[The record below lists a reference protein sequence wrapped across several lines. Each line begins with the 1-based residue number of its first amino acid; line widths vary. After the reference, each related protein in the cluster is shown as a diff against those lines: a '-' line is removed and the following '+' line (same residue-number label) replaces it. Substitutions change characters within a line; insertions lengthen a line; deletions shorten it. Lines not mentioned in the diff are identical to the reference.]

1 MWFAK
6 ILAFRL
12 LEIETAYS
20 GILRGEIS
28 MQNKPCP
35 VIVGLTF
42 DEESQEALKAIND
55 INATIDDGWVAIALG
70 QLAVIFGGLTVKAPL
85 SAGPVEKM
93 LGFQLLSNDVATTS
107 WSIYQTNW
115 EYFFQSFGALER
127 HARNQISTIAGL
139 QMLRGKISHKERQFW
154 RAVHYGCKV
163 AK

>member
-1 MWFAK
+1 
-6 ILAFRL
+6 
-12 LEIETAYS
+12 
-20 GILRGEIS
+20 

-42 DEESQEALKAIND
+42 DEESEEALKAIND
-55 INATIDDGWVAIALG
+55 INATINDGWIAIALG
-70 QLAVIFGGLTVKAPL
+70 HLAVIFGGLTVKAPA

-93 LGFQLLSNDVATTS
+93 LGFKLVSNDVTTTS

-115 EYFFQSFGALER
+115 EYFFMSFGALER

-139 QMLRGKISHKERQFW
+139 QMLRGKISSKERQFW

-163 AK
+163 TK